1 MYVENKNV
9 PLTDLGGGVV
19 RKVLAYSENL
29 MNVELKFVKGA
40 IGAKHSHPHEQI
52 GYIISGSLLF
62 QEEGKEDKVLVTGDS
77 YYVEPDVVHG
87 VVALEETMLLDI
99 YTNEKRF
106 RGIKNHNKGEARETV
121 SFPGLLPY
129 FSL

>member
-1 MYVENKNV
+1 MRRYITDPQSQKQEEVIMYVENKNV

-29 MNVELKFVKGA
+29 MNVELKFEKGA

-62 QEEGKEDKVLVTGDS
+62 QEET
-77 YYVEPDVVHG
+77 
-87 VVALEETMLLDI
+87 ATM
-99 YTNEKRF
+99 
-106 RGIKNHNKGEARETV
+106 
-121 SFPGLLPY
+121 
-129 FSL
+129 